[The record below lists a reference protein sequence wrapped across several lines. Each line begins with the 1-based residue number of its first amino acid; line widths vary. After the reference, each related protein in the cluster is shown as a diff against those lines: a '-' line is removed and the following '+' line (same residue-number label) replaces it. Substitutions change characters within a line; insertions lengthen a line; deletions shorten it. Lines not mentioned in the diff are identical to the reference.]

1 MKTHFGPLV
10 ELSCKRRSL
19 PVSFSTTET
28 WSPLHT
34 RTTVASKVR
43 ECPLL
48 VAPSVLP
55 EVEEGTGA
63 LAYRQRRCSLAC
75 FSAARRRSMPP
86 LLASIPACQSTM
98 RASPA
103 ETKNS
108 ATFPAGCSTEWSQKL
123 GGLQEASV
131 NHKPVPMNMLAEGG
145 AVAFAVD
152 WNGVAVE
159 VGSERICTR
168 TGR

>member
-1 MKTHFGPLV
+1 MQNTPDEDPKVWSSDQFDKAGLKETMRTHFGPLV
-10 ELSCKRRSL
+10 ELSCKRCSL

-43 ECPLL
+43 ECPPL

-55 EVEEGTGA
+55 EVEEGTGT
-63 LAYRQRRCSLAC
+63 LAYRHRRCSLAC

-86 LLASIPACQSTM
+86 LLASIPACQSTT

-108 ATFPAGCSTEWSQKL
+108 ATFPAGCSTE
-123 GGLQEASV
+123 
-131 NHKPVPMNMLAEGG
+131 
-145 AVAFAVD
+145 
-152 WNGVAVE
+152 
-159 VGSERICTR
+159 
-168 TGR
+168 